1 MQKKEGWFVRK
12 KILIEGM
19 SCEHCVKA
27 VTEALGK
34 LDGVGDVKV
43 SLEEKNAT
51 VDIDDDISDEAIKIT
66 VKGAGYEVVGIE
78 KI

>member
-1 MQKKEGWFVRK
+1 MRK

-51 VDIDDDISDEAIKIT
+51 VNIDKDISDEAIKIAI
-66 VKGAGYEVVGIE
+66 KGAGYEVVGIE

>member
-1 MQKKEGWFVRK
+1 MRK

-51 VDIDDDISDEAIKIT
+51 VDIDGDVSDEAIKIAI
-66 VKGAGYEVVGIE
+66 KGAGYEVVGIE

>member
-1 MQKKEGWFVRK
+1 MRK

-34 LDGVGDVKV
+34 LDGVGNVKV

-51 VDIDDDISDEAIKIT
+51 VDTDGDISDEAIKIAI
-66 VKGAGYEVVGIE
+66 KDAGYEVVGIE